1 MKSVDEI
8 LVETH
13 YNRDFNYADLRKA
26 FGIYNREIK
35 ESLTPIIF
43 SKQQLSI
50 WNCLSYDVV
59 IGTKEI
65 VAITGLPSKNVS
77 TVLNCMI
84 KRTGL
89 IDFNRLNKLKFY
101 FKKHGKTTKF
111 KRSHRFYEPN
121 I

>member
-1 MKSVDEI
+1 MKSIDEI

-13 YNRDFNYADLRKA
+13 YDRDFNYKDIRKA
-26 FGIYNREIK
+26 FAIHSKEVL
-35 ESLTPIIF
+35 ESLTPLIF
-43 SKQQLSI
+43 TKQQLSI
-50 WNCLSYDVV
+50 WNYLSYDEA

-65 VAITGLPSKNVS
+65 VAKTGLPSKNVS

-101 FKKHGKTTKF
+101 FKK
-111 KRSHRFYEPN
+111 
-121 I
+121 